1 MTKLNRIRTLERL
14 RDDDLE
20 LIASLALK
28 VAKLD
33 KALLD
38 NRENLMLLMEYLG
51 LYFESGK
58 RVKKDKK

>member
-38 NRENLMLLMEYLG
+38 NRENLMLLMEHLG

-58 RVKKDKK
+58 RVNKDK

>member
-58 RVKKDKK
+58 RVNKDKK